1 MNETEMVAAADFDAY
16 PVAAEAMTEAG
27 EGWFGPVAVGAA
39 TRQAVAAWAMAV
51 NGDDSALAAI
61 ADLEADAP
69 GYFLLNP
76 VFKKWVIAPGPVVT
90 QIRVYGVKPAAEPPQ
105 LGVTWRFTGRQ
116 ALPQPEPTAGPGAAL
131 EPGAVPGAVGASEP
145 GGAAEPAPRPWD
157 WTDGEQVFEGNLTLV
172 LTGAA
177 AGPSPWRLSHGGV
190 STLDAALGYTFK
202 RRFETAE
209 EYRRR
214 TGSSAGDGVL
224 VPTDTYLLDAGFA
237 EHDEKFG
244 SSAQLEVS
252 SDPAPTREEAERLIW
267 PAIWEETRRAL
278 GEGDWRP
285 SLGWLDMIRLLGP
298 APAGS
303 D

>member
-27 EGWFGPVAVGAA
+27 EGWFGPVAVGEAA
-39 TRQAVAAWAMAV
+39 RQAVAAWAMAV
-51 NGDDSALAAI
+51 NGDDPALAAI

-76 VFKKWVIAPGPVVT
+76 VSKKWVIAPGPVVT

-116 ALPQPEPTAGPGAAL
+116 ALRQPEPAAGPGAAL
-131 EPGAVPGAVGASEP
+131 EPGAVPGAVGAAEP
-145 GGAAEPAPRPWD
+145 GGAAGPAPRPWD

-172 LTGAA
+172 LTE

-202 RRFETAE
+202 SRFETAE

-214 TGSSAGDGVL
+214 TGSPAGDGVL

-244 SSAQLEVS
+244 SSARLEVS
-252 SDPAPTREEAERLIW
+252 SDPAPTREEAEKLIW
-267 PAIWEETRRAL
+267 PAIWAETRRGL
-278 GEGDWRP
+278 GEGEWRP

-298 APAGS
+298 APDGS
-303 D
+303 L